1 MVALL
6 RLYHRWLRR
15 KAYRARR
22 QFEGSLGENFPAVF
36 FRTL

>member
-1 MVALL
+1 MATML

-15 KAYRARR
+15 KAHRAKRHL
-22 QFEGSLGENFPAVF
+22 EGLLGENFPAVF